1 MQQYKVLEE
10 CKEVSFASG
19 ASSVSLSPSSGFR
32 DLSPTSELTE
42 PFALIVNDDPMQ
54 LMVLT
59 QIFTT

>member
-1 MQQYKVLEE
+1 MQQYKVVEE
-10 CKEVSFASG
+10 CKEESFTSRASPV
-19 ASSVSLSPSSGFR
+19 ALSPSSGFR